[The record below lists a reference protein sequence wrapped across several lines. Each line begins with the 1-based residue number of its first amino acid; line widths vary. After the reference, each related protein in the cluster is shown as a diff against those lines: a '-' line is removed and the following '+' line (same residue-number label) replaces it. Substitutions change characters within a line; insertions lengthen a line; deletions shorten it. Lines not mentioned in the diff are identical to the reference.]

1 MLQVRYMTISL
12 IILAIVM
19 ALTLFIV
26 YSTPVGSSIRN
37 GVEGSLD
44 SFSLSWIEKRGLID
58 DVEED
63 TKDAELEPR
72 D

>member
-1 MLQVRYMTISL
+1 
-12 IILAIVM
+12 M

-63 TKDAELEPR
+63 TKDAELESR